1 MPRVPRSE
9 RMISGASTVVF
20 PRKAAG
26 ALLNAD
32 APPPPEKG
40 KMGTC
45 DGGAS
50 EGAEAGGAGEPR
62 AGLDASPAVVG
73 MALDPAVV
81 GMTTEKTVRGAED
94 SPEVSASDNGAAEAG
109 ANAEPMDE
117 NDVVHGRFWSTNSV
131 GTGSLGRGCLRKFS
145 AVRIIHSS

>member
-1 MPRVPRSE
+1 
-9 RMISGASTVVF
+9 
-20 PRKAAG
+20 
-26 ALLNAD
+26 
-32 APPPPEKG
+32 
-40 KMGTC
+40 MGTC

-50 EGAEAGGAGEPR
+50 QGAEAGGAGEPR
-62 AGLDASPAVVG
+62 AGVDVPPAVVW
-73 MALDPAVV
+73 MALVPAVV

-117 NDVVHGRFWSTNSV
+117 DDAVAGRVGARTNSV

>member
-1 MPRVPRSE
+1 
-9 RMISGASTVVF
+9 
-20 PRKAAG
+20 
-26 ALLNAD
+26 
-32 APPPPEKG
+32 
-40 KMGTC
+40 MGTC

-50 EGAEAGGAGEPR
+50 EGAKAGGAGEPR
-62 AGLDASPAVVG
+62 AGVVALPAVAG
-73 MALDPAVV
+73 MAVDPAVV

-117 NDVVHGRFWSTNSV
+117 NDVMAGRFWAHTNSV